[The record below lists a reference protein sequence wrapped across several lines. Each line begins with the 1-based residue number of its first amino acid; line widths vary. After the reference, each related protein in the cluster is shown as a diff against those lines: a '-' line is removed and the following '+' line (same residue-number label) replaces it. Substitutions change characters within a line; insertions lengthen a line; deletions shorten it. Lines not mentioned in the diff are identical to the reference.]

1 MERKGLVSLYVASK
15 NDTVE
20 SICEKLRIER
30 DILYR
35 YNPLLKTVHVHENMP
50 LTIVSFFKEEE
61 LPIREDKK
69 NNDDDLNNDNSNQD
83 VKKPPVSNKQEL
95 NRLLREIAFYLKEG
109 LASNTFYKENI
120 MPVSEELEILYKDL
134 TTIFKKLNNEE
145 YKQKFIN
152 FLKEFEKQYFEIV
165 SLIQKKDPELI
176 KRYQK
181 NLEMITD
188 DLVAFLEEVEEE
200 INKPS
205 IVEAIKRL
213 SELFQLFALKISTLR
228 FKTAQTVFREILHQ
242 MDLLS
247 EAIVLDEEK
256 EGEKKKDKAD

>member
-15 NDTVE
+15 DDTVE

-61 LPIREDKK
+61 LPIRKDDTSLQEED
-69 NNDDDLNNDNSNQD
+69 NEE
-83 VKKPPVSNKQEL
+83 VKKPPISNKQEL

-109 LASNTFYKENI
+109 LVSNTFYKENI
-120 MPVSEELEILYKDL
+120 MPVSEELEELYKDV
-134 TTIFKKLNNEE
+134 TKIFKKMNNEE
-145 YKQKFIN
+145 YKKKFIN
-152 FLKEFEKQYFEIV
+152 FLKEFEKQYFAVIP
-165 SLIQKKDPELI
+165 LIQKKDPELI

-181 NLEMITD
+181 NLEMITE
-188 DLVAFLEEVEEE
+188 DLVSFLQEVEEE
-200 INKPS
+200 IDKPS
-205 IVEAIKRL
+205 IIEAVKRL
-213 SELFQLFALKISTLR
+213 GELFQLFALKISTLR
-228 FKTAQTVFREILHQ
+228 YKTAQTVFREILHQ

-247 EAIVLDEEK
+247 ESIVLDEEK
-256 EGEKKKDKAD
+256 AKEKK

>member
-1 MERKGLVSLYVASK
+1 MEKKGLVSLYVASK
-15 NDTVE
+15 DDTVE
-20 SICEKLRIER
+20 SICEKLKIER

-61 LPIREDKK
+61 LPIRKEDNLEVTRKG
-69 NNDDDLNNDNSNQD
+69 DEDETEE
-83 VKKPPVSNKQEL
+83 VKKPPVSNKKEL

-109 LASNTFYKENI
+109 LSSNTFYEENI
-120 MPVSEELEILYKDL
+120 ASVSEELEELYKDL
-134 TTIFKKLNNEE
+134 TTIFKKLNDEK

-152 FLKEFEKQYFEIV
+152 FLKEFEKQYFEAIN
-165 SLIQKKDPELI
+165 IIKKKDPELI

-181 NLEMITD
+181 NLEIITS
-188 DLVAFLEEVEEE
+188 DLVAFLEEVEGE

-256 EGEKKKDKAD
+256 QIGVKKDKAK

>member
-1 MERKGLVSLYVASK
+1 MEKKGLVSLYVASK
-15 NDTVE
+15 DDTVE
-20 SICEKLRIER
+20 SICEKLKIER

-61 LPIREDKK
+61 NLEFTKKGDEDETEE
-69 NNDDDLNNDNSNQD
+69 
-83 VKKPPVSNKQEL
+83 VKKPPVSNKKEL

-109 LASNTFYKENI
+109 LSSNTFYEENI
-120 MPVSEELEILYKDL
+120 ASVSEELEELYKDL
-134 TTIFKKLNNEE
+134 TTIFKKLNDEK

-152 FLKEFEKQYFEIV
+152 FLKEFEKQYFEAIN
-165 SLIQKKDPELI
+165 IIKKKDPELI

-181 NLEMITD
+181 NLEIITS
-188 DLVAFLEEVEEE
+188 DLVAFLEEVEGE

-213 SELFQLFALKISTLR
+213 SELFQLFALKISLLFCFVQSEYLTSQTL
-228 FKTAQTVFREILHQ
+228 A
-242 MDLLS
+242 
-247 EAIVLDEEK
+247 
-256 EGEKKKDKAD
+256 